1 MATLSFRK
9 ERVDAKRPGEVFSR
23 SEVEQT
29 TMANTNKVALIT
41 GANKGIGLEIARQ
54 LGKQGITVVLGSRD
68 PQKGQAA
75 ADLLKGEGIDARTV
89 KLEVTDAA
97 DRDALPEFLQSQFG
111 RLDIL
116 INNAGILKDAEG
128 ITPDLLARTFEA
140 NAIAPYFLTET
151 LLPLLKAAPAGRVV
165 HQSSILGSI
174 ATTAG
179 GMFSPGYL
187 LPAYASS
194 KAALN
199 MLGVI
204 QSEALKDSKVKV
216 NIAHPG
222 SVKTDMNPGGD
233 LTLEEGAKTAVTLAL
248 LPDDG
253 PTGGYFHL
261 GETLPW

>member
-1 MATLSFRK
+1 MADDK
-9 ERVDAKRPGEVFSR
+9 
-23 SEVEQT
+23 
-29 TMANTNKVALIT
+29 KVALIT

-54 LGKQGITVVLGSRD
+54 LGHQGMTVVVGSRD

-75 ADLLKGEGIDARTV
+75 VDMLKAEGIDARTL

-97 DRDALPEFLQSQFG
+97 DRDAALTFFQQMG

-116 INNAGILKDAEG
+116 VNNAGVLLDAEG
-128 ITPDLLARTFEA
+128 VTPDTFIRAFDA
-140 NAIAPYFLTET
+140 NVIAPYFLTET

-165 HQSSILGSI
+165 HHSSILGSL
-174 ATTAG
+174 ATTAAG
-179 GMFSPGYL
+179 QFTPNYL
-187 LPAYASS
+187 LPTYASS

-204 QSEALKDSKVKV
+204 QSEALKGTNVKV

-222 SVKTDMNPGGD
+222 NVKSDMNPTGD
-233 LTLEEGAKTAVTLAL
+233 LTVKEGAKTAVTLAT

-253 PTGGYFHL
+253 PTGGFFHL

>member
-1 MATLSFRK
+1 MASDK
-9 ERVDAKRPGEVFSR
+9 
-23 SEVEQT
+23 
-29 TMANTNKVALIT
+29 KVALIT

-54 LGKQGITVVLGSRD
+54 LGTQGITVILGSRD
-68 PQKGQAA
+68 PQKGQKA
-75 ADLLKGEGIDARTV
+75 ADALKSEGIDAHTL

-97 DRDALPEFLQSQFG
+97 DREAALTFLQNQFG

-116 INNAGILKDAEG
+116 VNNAGVMLEAEG
-128 ITPDLLARTFEA
+128 VTPDTLSRTYDA
-140 NAIAPYFLTET
+140 NVIAPYFLTET

-165 HQSSILGSI
+165 HQSSVLGSL
-174 ATTAG
+174 ATNASGDLPLTW
-179 GMFSPGYL
+179 M
-187 LPAYASS
+187 LPAYNSS

-204 QSEALKDSKVKV
+204 QAATLKDTHVKV

-222 SVKTDMNPGGD
+222 SVKTDMNPQGS
-233 LTLEEGAKTAVTLAL
+233 LSLEDGAKTAVTLAT

-261 GETLPW
+261 GEALPW

>member
-1 MATLSFRK
+1 MAT
-9 ERVDAKRPGEVFSR
+9 A
-23 SEVEQT
+23 
-29 TMANTNKVALIT
+29 NKVALIT

-68 PQKGQAA
+68 PQKGQTA
-75 ADLLKGEGIDARTV
+75 ADLLKSEGIDAHTV

-97 DRDALPEFLQSQFG
+97 DRDAARAFLQNEFG

-116 INNAGILKDAEG
+116 VNNAGILKDTDG
-128 ITPDLLARTFEA
+128 VTPELLAQTFDS
-140 NAIAPYFLTET
+140 NATGPYFLTEI
-151 LLPLLKAAPAGRVV
+151 LLPLLKAAPAGRIV
-165 HQSSILGSI
+165 HQSSILGSL

-179 GMFSPGYL
+179 GMFSPDYL

-199 MLGVI
+199 MLAVI
-204 QSEALKDSKVKV
+204 QSEALKGTEVKV

-233 LTLEEGAKTAVTLAL
+233 LSLEEGAKTAVTLAL

>member
-1 MATLSFRK
+1 M
-9 ERVDAKRPGEVFSR
+9 P
-23 SEVEQT
+23 
-29 TMANTNKVALIT
+29 NTNKVALIT

-54 LGKQGITVVLGSRD
+54 LGHQGITVVLGSRD
-68 PQKGQAA
+68 PQKGQTA
-75 ADLLKGEGIDARTV
+75 ADTLKAEGIDAHTV
-89 KLEVTDAA
+89 KLEVTDEA
-97 DRDALPEFLQSQFG
+97 DRAATLTFLQDTFG

-116 INNAGILKDAEG
+116 INNAGIMLESEG
-128 ITPDLLARTFEA
+128 ITPSMLARTYDA

-165 HQSSILGSI
+165 HQSSILGSL
-174 ATTAG
+174 ATNASG
-179 GMFSPGYL
+179 EIPLEYL
-187 LPAYASS
+187 LPAYNSS

-204 QSEALKDSKVKV
+204 QAENLKNTAIKV

-233 LTLEEGAKTAVTLAL
+233 LTLEEGAKTAVTLAT

>member
-1 MATLSFRK
+1 
-9 ERVDAKRPGEVFSR
+9 
-23 SEVEQT
+23 
-29 TMANTNKVALIT
+29 MANTSKVALIT

-54 LGKQGITVVLGSRD
+54 IGRQGITVVLGSRD

-75 ADLLKGEGIDARTV
+75 ADLLKSEGIDAHTV
-89 KLEVTDAA
+89 KLEVTDEA
-97 DRDALPEFLQSQFG
+97 DRAATLTFLQNTFG

-128 ITPDLLARTFEA
+128 ITPDLLARTFDS
-140 NAIAPYFLTET
+140 NAIAPYFLTEA
-151 LLPLLKAAPAGRVV
+151 LLPLLKAAPSGRIV
-165 HQSSILGSI
+165 HQSSILGSL
-174 ATTAG
+174 ATTAAG
-179 GMFSPGYL
+179 TFSPDYL

-204 QSEALKDSKVKV
+204 QAEALKDTSVKV

-222 SVKTDMNPGGD
+222 SVKTDMNPGGT
-233 LTLEEGAKTAVTLAL
+233 LSLEEGAKTAVTLAT

>member
-1 MATLSFRK
+1 MASDK
-9 ERVDAKRPGEVFSR
+9 
-23 SEVEQT
+23 
-29 TMANTNKVALIT
+29 KVALIT

-68 PQKGQAA
+68 PQRGQAA
-75 ADLLKGEGIDARTV
+75 ADALKGEGIDAHTV
-89 KLEVTDAA
+89 KLGVTDAA
-97 DRDALPEFLQSQFG
+97 DREAALAFLQEHFG

-116 INNAGILKDAEG
+116 VNNAGVLLETSEG
-128 ITPDLLARTFEA
+128 VTPDTLARTYDA
-140 NAIAPYFLTET
+140 NVIAPYFLTET
-151 LLPLLKAAPAGRVV
+151 LLPLLKSAPAGRVV
-165 HQSSILGSI
+165 HQSSILGSL
-174 ATTAG
+174 ATHASGSLPTEW
-179 GMFSPGYL
+179 M
-187 LPAYASS
+187 LPAYNSS

-204 QSEALKDSKVKV
+204 QAANLKDTHVKV

-233 LTLEEGAKTAVTLAL
+233 LSVEEGAKTAVTLAT

-253 PTGGYFHL
+253 PTGGFFHL

>member
-1 MATLSFRK
+1 MAADT
-9 ERVDAKRPGEVFSR
+9 
-23 SEVEQT
+23 
-29 TMANTNKVALIT
+29 KVALIT

-54 LGKQGITVVLGSRD
+54 LGQQGVTVVVGSRD
-68 PQKGQAA
+68 PQRGQEAV
-75 ADLLKGEGIDARTV
+75 DTLKAEGIDAHTI

-97 DRDALPEFLQSQFG
+97 DRDAALAFFQKLG

-116 INNAGILKDAEG
+116 VNNAGVMLESEG
-128 ITPDLLARTFEA
+128 ITPDTLSRTYDA
-140 NAIAPYFLTET
+140 NVIAPYFLTET

-165 HQSSILGSI
+165 HQSSILGSL
-174 ATTAG
+174 ATVASG
-179 GMFSPGYL
+179 QVPAEYV
-187 LPAYASS
+187 LPAYCSS

-199 MLGVI
+199 MLGVV
-204 QSEALKDSKVKV
+204 QAEALKDTNIKV

-233 LTLEEGAKTAVTLAL
+233 LSLEEGAKTAVTLAT

-253 PTGGYFHL
+253 PTGGFFHL

>member
-1 MATLSFRK
+1 MASDK
-9 ERVDAKRPGEVFSR
+9 
-23 SEVEQT
+23 
-29 TMANTNKVALIT
+29 KVALIT
-41 GANKGIGLEIARQ
+41 GANKGIGMEIARQ
-54 LGKQGITVVLGSRD
+54 LGQQGIIVVVGSRN

-75 ADLLKGEGIDARTV
+75 VDTLKAEGIDAHTL

-97 DRDALPEFLQSQFG
+97 DRDAALAFFQQMG

-116 INNAGILKDAEG
+116 INNAGVLLDAEG
-128 ITPDLLARTFEA
+128 VTPDTLVRSFDA
-140 NAIAPYFLTET
+140 NATAPYFLTET

-165 HQSSILGSI
+165 HQSSILGSL

-179 GMFSPGYL
+179 GQFSPNYL

-204 QSEALKDSKVKV
+204 QAEALKDTPVKV

-233 LTLEEGAKTAVTLAL
+233 LSLEEGAKTAVTLAT

-253 PTGGYFHL
+253 PTGGFFHL
-261 GETLPW
+261 GEPLPW

>member
-1 MATLSFRK
+1 MAADT
-9 ERVDAKRPGEVFSR
+9 
-23 SEVEQT
+23 
-29 TMANTNKVALIT
+29 KVALIT

-68 PQKGQAA
+68 PQRGQEAVNTLQA
-75 ADLLKGEGIDARTV
+75 EGIDAHTI

-97 DRDALPEFLQSQFG
+97 DRDAALAFFQQMG

-116 INNAGILKDAEG
+116 VNNAGILLDRDKA
-128 ITPDLLARTFEA
+128 TPETMAHSFDA
-140 NAIAPYFLTET
+140 NATAPYFLTET
-151 LLPLLKAAPAGRVV
+151 LLPLLKAAPAGRIV

-174 ATTAG
+174 TSVG
-179 GMFSPGYL
+179 SGQI
-187 LPAYASS
+187 PAEYIGPTYTSS

-199 MLGVI
+199 MLTVVQAGMLQDTPI
-204 QSEALKDSKVKV
+204 KV
-216 NIAHPG
+216 NAAHPG

-233 LTLEEGAKTAVTLAL
+233 LTVEEGAKTAVMLAT

-253 PTGGYFHL
+253 PTGGFFHL

>member
-1 MATLSFRK
+1 
-9 ERVDAKRPGEVFSR
+9 
-23 SEVEQT
+23 
-29 TMANTNKVALIT
+29 MANTNKVALIT

-54 LGKQGITVVLGSRD
+54 LGHQGITVVLGSRD

-75 ADLLKGEGIDARTV
+75 ADTLKSEGIDAHTV

-97 DRDALPEFLQSQFG
+97 DRDALPGLLQSQFG

-116 INNAGILKDAEG
+116 VNNAGVMLESEG
-128 ITPDLLARTFEA
+128 ITPETLARTYDA

-165 HQSSILGSI
+165 HQSSVLGSL
-174 ATTAG
+174 TTNASG
-179 GMFSPGYL
+179 QIPLEYL
-187 LPAYASS
+187 LPAYNSS

-204 QSEALKDSKVKV
+204 QAKNLKNTAVKV

-233 LTLEEGAKTAVTLAL
+233 LTLEEGAKTAVTLAT

>member
-1 MATLSFRK
+1 
-9 ERVDAKRPGEVFSR
+9 
-23 SEVEQT
+23 
-29 TMANTNKVALIT
+29 MANTNKVALIT

-54 LGKQGITVVLGSRD
+54 LGTQGITVVLGSRD

-75 ADLLKGEGIDARTV
+75 ADLLKSEGIDAHTV

-97 DRDALPEFLQSQFG
+97 DRDAALTFLQNEFG

-116 INNAGILKDAEG
+116 INNAGILKDPEG
-128 ITPDLLARTFEA
+128 VTPDLLARTFDS
-140 NAIAPYFLTET
+140 NAIGPYFLTET
-151 LLPLLKAAPAGRVV
+151 LLPLLKAAPAGRIV
-165 HQSSILGSI
+165 HQSSILGSL
-174 ATTAG
+174 ATTAAG
-179 GMFSPGYL
+179 TFSPDYL

-204 QSEALKDSKVKV
+204 QAEALQGTAVKV

-233 LTLEEGAKTAVTLAL
+233 LSLEEGAKTAVTLAT

>member
-1 MATLSFRK
+1 
-9 ERVDAKRPGEVFSR
+9 
-23 SEVEQT
+23 
-29 TMANTNKVALIT
+29 MANANKVALIT

-68 PQKGQAA
+68 PQRGQAA
-75 ADLLKGEGIDARTV
+75 ADALKSEGIDAHTV
-89 KLEVTDAA
+89 TLEVTDAG
-97 DRDALPEFLQSQFG
+97 DRDALPDYFEKNFG

-116 INNAGILKDAEG
+116 VNNAGIMLEASEGVTPASLSKTYDA
-128 ITPDLLARTFEA
+128 
-140 NAIAPYFLTET
+140 NVIAPFFLTET

-165 HQSSILGSI
+165 HQSSLLGSL
-174 ATTAG
+174 ATNASG
-179 GMFSPGYL
+179 NLPLAWM
-187 LPAYASS
+187 LPAYNSS

-204 QSEALKDSKVKV
+204 QAAALKDTTVKV

-233 LTLEEGAKTAVTLAL
+233 LSLEDGAKTAVTLAT

-253 PTGGYFHL
+253 PTGGYFHR